1 MSDTADHDIIVIGA
15 SAGGMEALRQLL
27 DTLPADLPAALFIT
41 VHIGARPSRL
51 ARVLA
56 QSSRLSVAWAE
67 DGAPIRP
74 GEVRVAP
81 PDHHLLL
88 DPGRMRLVRGPQEN
102 MTRPAVD
109 PMFRSA
115 ARSFGSRVVA
125 VVLSGNLAD
134 GTAGMAEV
142 KRHGGIGIVQ
152 DPAEAEFPGMPASA
166 LRHTPVDHSLPILGI
181 AARLRR
187 LAGPG
192 RGEIKEEPVSGGYEL
207 GPPVALTCPTC
218 GGSMRE
224 ERQDSL
230 PYFSCHIG
238 HRFAAADMDEAQ
250 FQQMESALDV
260 ALRALNER
268 AALCGRLAES
278 ARLRGAQHSVER
290 WEAAEREAQSRA
302 ETLRHFIERGWQR
315 PDPDERSAPDGGSE
329 LASDGR

>member
-1 MSDTADHDIIVIGA
+1 MADTEGRDIIVIGA
-15 SAGGMEALRQLL
+15 SAGGTEALQRLL
-27 DTLPADLPAALFIT
+27 GALPADLPASLFVT
-41 VHIGARPSRL
+41 VHIGARRSML
-51 ARVLA
+51 DRVLA
-56 QSSRLSVAWAE
+56 KAGPLPVAWAE

-74 GEVRVAP
+74 GEVRLAP

-88 DPGRMRLVRGPQEN
+88 EPGRMRLFRGPREN

-109 PMFRSA
+109 PLFRSA
-115 ARSFGSRVVA
+115 ARSFGGRVVA

-152 DPAEAEFPGMPASA
+152 DPAEAEFRGMPESA
-166 LRHTPVDHSLPILGI
+166 LRHTKVDHSLPVLGI
-181 AARLRR
+181 AALLRQ

-192 RGEIKEEPVSGGYEL
+192 GSESKEEPVSGGYQL

-218 GGSMRE
+218 GGSLRE

-250 FQQMESALDV
+250 FQQMEGALEV

-268 AALCGRLAES
+268 TALCERLAES

-290 WEAAEREAQSRA
+290 WEAAEREARSRA

-315 PDPDERSAPDGGSE
+315 PDPDERSAPDE
-329 LASDGR
+329 EPA